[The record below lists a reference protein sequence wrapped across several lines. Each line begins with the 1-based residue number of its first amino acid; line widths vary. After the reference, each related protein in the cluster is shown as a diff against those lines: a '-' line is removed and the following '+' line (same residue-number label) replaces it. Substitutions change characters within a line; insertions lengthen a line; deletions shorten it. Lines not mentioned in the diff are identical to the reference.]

1 MIRTDDRDTEQRRE
15 LIRRARERQQ
25 REGRRGLRRVPP
37 RPRQPAQIE
46 REYIADMR
54 RLARRFSDNIR
65 EELEPQLENLVDE
78 AGMRDDGVRS
88 DGWASRLAAIVGNV
102 QGLNEDAADGAEEMV
117 SGYAERLQEF
127 SDDEQK
133 RMLRSV
139 FGVEIP
145 FAREDDVL
153 ESWVRENVSYIR
165 TIADDQLNEVQGIVN
180 RSIREGN
187 RHTEIMKNVRKRFG
201 ISERRARVIARDQTS
216 KLRGE
221 IDRKRQ
227 RDLGIGKFIWRTA
240 DDERVRQEHADR
252 EGQEYDWDSPPDGE
266 IPGQPVQ
273 CRCRAAPA
281 VQDLLNE
288 LEAEE

>member
-1 MIRTDDRDTEQRRE
+1 MIRTDDRDTELRRE
-15 LIRRARERQQ
+15 LIRRAREYRQ
-25 REGRRGLRRVPP
+25 REGRRGLRRQPP

-65 EELEPQLENLVDE
+65 EELEPQLESLVDE
-78 AGMRDDGVRS
+78 AGLRDDALRS

-102 QGLNEDAADGAEEMV
+102 QSLNQDATEDIEGMV
-117 SGYAERLQEF
+117 SGYAERLQDF
-127 SDDEQK
+127 ADDDQK
-133 RMLRSV
+133 RMFRAV
-139 FGVEIP
+139 FGVDLP
-145 FAREDDVL
+145 FARDPDVL

-165 TIADDQLNEVQGIVN
+165 TIAEDQLNEVQGIVN
-180 RSIREGN
+180 REIRAGN
-187 RHTEIMKNVRKRFG
+187 RHTEIMKDVRKRFG

-240 DDERVRQEHADR
+240 DDERVRPEHADR
-252 EGQEYDWDSPPDGE
+252 EGQKYDWDNPPNGE
-266 IPGQPVQ
+266 IPGQPIQ